1 MEIERKW
8 ILNGFPEGLKEIK
21 EVWVK
26 QTYLN
31 INPEVRIRKYY
42 EAATNHIDYKMCI
55 KGDGDLSRI
64 EVEKYITELEYNSL
78 MSMTDKKPISKIC
91 KVYDLGYGLRL
102 ECSIVDEGT
111 ENEFYYAE
119 VEFMS
124 KDLANLFI
132 LPFDAVEVTN
142 DKSYKMK
149 NYWTRTR
156 LNIV

>member
-8 ILNGFPEGLKEIK
+8 ILKGFPEGLKEIK
-21 EVWVK
+21 ELWMR

-31 INPEVRIRKYY
+31 VNPEVRIRKKY
-42 EAATNHIDYKMCI
+42 EAANNSVDYKLSI

-64 EVEKYITELEYNSL
+64 EVEKYIDESEYDSL
-78 MSMTDKKPISKIC
+78 MSMTNKKPISKTC
-91 KVYDLGYGLRL
+91 KVYDLGYGLKL

-111 ENEFYYAE
+111 EDEFYYAE
-119 VEFMS
+119 VEFKS
-124 KDLANLFI
+124 EDLANSFI

-149 NYWTRTR
+149 NYWARTR
-156 LNIV
+156 LNVL